1 MQTTTQTDSA
11 VEFHDVSLRRG
22 TVLALDQLNLTLP
35 RRQTTAILGA
45 SGSGKSSLIQLV
57 IGLLRPDSGQV
68 RSLGKAIDYKN
79 PSSLRKRIG
88 YAIQDIAL
96 FPHLRVRANILLPA
110 RLDKRD
116 VEASNSRLQELL
128 QLMQLPA
135 DVLDRWPHELSGG
148 QQQRA
153 GLCRAMIL
161 QPELLLLDEPF
172 SGLDTMTR
180 ISIHEQFLKLQEAEP
195 ISTILVTH
203 DPQEAINLADYIVVM
218 KEGRV
223 QQHGLIDE
231 VVDAPVNDYVGHLI
245 TALPG
250 VTN

>member
-22 TVLALDQLNLTLP
+22 TVLALDQLSLTLP

-68 RSLGKAIDYKN
+68 RTLGMAIDYKN

-116 VEASNSRLQELL
+116 AEASNSRLQELL
-128 QLMQLPA
+128 ALMQLPA
-135 DVLDRWPHELSGG
+135 AVLDRWPHELSGG

-223 QQHGLIDE
+223 QQHGLVDE
-231 VVDAPVNDYVGHLI
+231 VVAAPVNDYVGHLI

>member
-1 MQTTTQTDSA
+1 MQSDSA
-11 VEFHDVSLRRG
+11 VEFQNVSLRRG
-22 TVLALDQLNLTLP
+22 AVLALDRLNLTLP

-57 IGLLRPDSGQV
+57 IGLLRPSSGQV
-68 RSLGKAIDYKN
+68 RTLGMAIDYKN
-79 PSSLRKRIG
+79 PAPLRKRIG

-96 FPHLRVRANILLPA
+96 FPHLRVRENILLPA
-110 RLDKRD
+110 RLDNRNAD
-116 VEASNSRLQELL
+116 ESNSRLQELL
-128 QLMQLPA
+128 TLMQLPA
-135 DVLDRWPHELSGG
+135 AVLDRWPHELSGG

-180 ISIHEQFLKLQEAEP
+180 IGIHEQFLKLQEAEP

-218 KEGRV
+218 KAGRV
-223 QQHGLIDE
+223 QQHGPVDA
-231 VVDAPVNDYVGHLI
+231 VVGAPVNDYVGQLI

-250 VTN
+250 VTD